1 MQFPKSGIESDLFI
15 SQREIDR
22 AVGMEFNLVGKYTPL
37 HLPSFADIKYFA
49 KNIFKEKLWMKS
61 LKFSPTTYFV
71 FEKDLT
77 RVFTIL

>member
-1 MQFPKSGIESDLFI
+1 
-15 SQREIDR
+15 
-22 AVGMEFNLVGKYTPL
+22 MEFNLVGKYTPL

-77 RVFTIL
+77 RVFIIL